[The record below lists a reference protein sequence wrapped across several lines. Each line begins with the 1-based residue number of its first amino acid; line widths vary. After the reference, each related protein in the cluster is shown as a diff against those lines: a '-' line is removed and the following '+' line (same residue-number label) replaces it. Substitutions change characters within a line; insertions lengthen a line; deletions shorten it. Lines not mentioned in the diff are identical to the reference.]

1 VSSAIADAGPLIHLA
16 EIGCLPLLRLFDIIH
31 IPDAVWSESVWSE
44 SVRSDRIREGD
55 LLAFGAIRR
64 YTLISADV
72 TRFAAEN
79 NLTHLQAG
87 ESEALYLS
95 RQIDVD
101 TLLTDDLAVRNDA
114 RRLGVIPV
122 GSLGVIVG
130 AYHEGYVTLTEA
142 EQYLEALY
150 SVSSLFVTRTIV
162 EIAIERL
169 RQEDR

>member
-1 VSSAIADAGPLIHLA
+1 VSSAVADAGPLIHLA

-31 IPDAVWSESVWSE
+31 IPDAVWSESV
-44 SVRSDRIREGD
+44 RPDRVREGD

-64 YTLISADV
+64 YALISADV

-87 ESEALYLS
+87 ESEALCLS
-95 RQIDVD
+95 RQINVE
-101 TLLTDDLAVRNDA
+101 TLLTDDLAVRDEA
-114 RRLGVIPV
+114 RRLGIVPV

-130 AYHEGYVTLTEA
+130 ACHEGYVTLTEA
-142 EQYLEALY
+142 ERYLAALY

-162 EIAIERL
+162 ELAIERL
-169 RQEDR
+169 RQGDR